1 MGRRRSRMRRRKKKE
16 TRREEVE
23 KKEEDME
30 EEDHIHLEKDASVYQ
45 SVFVWVSSEFQGRT
59 CD

>member
-1 MGRRRSRMRRRKKKE
+1 MRRRKKKE